1 MLVLKIDF
9 LVIKREGVVS
19 NIALG
24 SNIIAGAQNEF
35 GGIKNK

>member
-1 MLVLKIDF
+1 MLVLKIYF
-9 LVIKREGVVS
+9 LVIKKEGVVS

-24 SNIIAGAQNEF
+24 SNIIVGAQNVF